1 MGWKK
6 SNKDTK
12 IFWNILGN
20 IINDKY
26 ELDEI
31 GAIDKYNK
39 LATLL
44 IRNKNLKNIYNENNK
59 LIVVDVNNINKIENL
74 RGINGLFFSSNI
86 SKLDELKKIIN
97 QKFQTITTFGFDNK
111 KIFDVINNNN
121 LSGVDRV
128 VQIGKALE
136 FNHV

>member
-1 MGWKK
+1 M
-6 SNKDTK
+6 
-12 IFWNILGN
+12 
-20 IINDKY
+20 
-26 ELDEI
+26 
-31 GAIDKYNK
+31 
-39 LATLL
+39 
-44 IRNKNLKNIYNENNK
+44 
-59 LIVVDVNNINKIENL
+59 
-74 RGINGLFFSSNI
+74 FFSSNI

-136 FNHV
+136 FNHVWDGYNIIENLCRKINFE